1 MREKK
6 KWVKEGK
13 YKDRNGSQ
21 YMTYVP
27 KIKVYRKS
35 SRANAR
41 ASQLVIL
48 LKQLTMNG
56 LD

>member
-41 ASQLVIL
+41 ASQLVRINRA
-48 LKQLTMNG
+48 TDMNF
-56 LD
+56 